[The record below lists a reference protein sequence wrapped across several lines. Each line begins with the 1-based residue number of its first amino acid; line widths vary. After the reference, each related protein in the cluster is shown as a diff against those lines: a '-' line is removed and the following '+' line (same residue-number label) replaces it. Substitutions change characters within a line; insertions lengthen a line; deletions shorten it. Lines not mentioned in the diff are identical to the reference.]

1 MVHRV
6 ALDPRR
12 VLLGVTATDRDSLL
26 TQMARAILTASG
38 ISRELTPEAI
48 VDAIRA
54 REAEHTSLIDG
65 VALPHTRI
73 AGVDGPRIC
82 VATLKA
88 PLDWGGTPVR
98 LVILMLGPPRRPG
111 ALLQVMGR
119 VAGLL
124 QDPAS
129 RQTIE
134 TAQDPTK
141 LAQWLEDNV
150 REEDAPIL
158 ASEIMRPAIGLI
170 HPDMTVAELVQ
181 RMAER
186 NLDAAG
192 VTDADMKLV
201 GQVTADDLFTLGV
214 PDFFRQLKSIS
225 FIAEFDPFEKYFDK
239 EESLLVRDVMTKN
252 YVTLPPDATA
262 LEVVFELSVKH
273 FPKVYVVDKAGRL
286 LGVIDRIRVLDR
298 IFNL

>member
-12 VLLGVTATDRDSLL
+12 LLLGIAAADRETLL
-26 TQMARAILTASG
+26 HHMARAVLTAPGMS
-38 ISRELTPEAI
+38 SELTPDAI
-48 VDAIRA
+48 VHAVLA
-54 REAEHTSLIDG
+54 REAEHTSVIEG

-73 AGVDGPRIC
+73 QGVSGPRIC
-82 VATLKA
+82 VATLTA
-88 PLDWGGTPVR
+88 PLDWGGQPVQT
-98 LVILMLGPPRRPG
+98 VILMLGPPKRPG

-119 VAGLL
+119 VAALL
-124 QDPAS
+124 ADPES
-129 RQTIE
+129 RKVIE
-134 TAQDPTK
+134 TATDHLR

-158 ASEIMRPAIGLI
+158 ASEIMRPALGLVR
-170 HPDMTVAELVQ
+170 PDMTVAELVQ

-192 VTDADMKLV
+192 VTDENLMLV

-214 PDFFRQLKSIS
+214 PDFFRQLKSVS

-239 EESLLVRDVMTKN
+239 EETLHVRDVMNRN

-273 FPKVYVVDKAGRL
+273 YPKVYVVDKAGRL